1 MYYFTSATKKE
12 IGKNI
17 AKVRKNKGLKQA
29 DVAVDAGLNSSY
41 YGKIERGLVNPSL
54 EKIYRIIKALGV
66 KSSEIFPF

>member
-1 MYYFTSATKKE
+1 MYYFTSAIKKE
-12 IGKNI
+12 IGEKI
-17 AKVRKNKGLKQA
+17 AKIRRAKKLKQA

-54 EKIYRIIKALGV
+54 EKVYRIIKALGV